1 MTSES
6 IAIVGMGCRF
16 PGAHGLDAFWNLL
29 RNGVDAISE
38 IPRDR
43 WDIQQYYDPDLRQPG
58 KTPVRYGGFLETI
71 DQFDA
76 SFFGI
81 APREAIT
88 MDPQQR
94 LLLETAWET
103 LEDAGM
109 PAEPLRG
116 SQTGVFIG
124 IGTHDY
130 SIRMWQHPVDEPYAT
145 TGTGN
150 CIAANRLSYVFDFK
164 GPSLAVDTACS
175 SSLVAI
181 HLACQSLLTGE
192 SDLALTGGVN
202 VLLLPTVTVGFS
214 KGGFM
219 SPTGR
224 CQSFDAHADGYV
236 RSEGVGLILLK
247 RLSQAVAEGDR
258 IYAVIRGSAINQDGF
273 SQGIA
278 APNPRAQEAV
288 LRSAYRQAGVAPGA
302 VQYVEAHGTGTKLG
316 DPVEMEAL
324 SAVLSEGRE
333 PTQSCAVGSVKTN
346 IGHTET
352 AAGVAGIIKTAL
364 MLHHQQLLPSLH
376 FREPNPAIAF
386 DQIPFHVQTQLAEW
400 QPPDDTS
407 RYAGVNSF
415 GFGGTNAHVVLEE
428 WSPVAES
435 TPATESPSTDS
446 QTWHVFTLSAKNEAA
461 LNELAQ
467 RYSEFLATHP
477 DLSLADLC
485 WMANVRRSH
494 HARRL
499 AIAISSLADLQGQL
513 AEMRSATFSR
523 RRRSAQ
529 RIAFLFTGQGS
540 QYPNMGRELYQRFPI
555 FREAIARCAHLLE
568 PHLDLP
574 LTDLLFPEP
583 NPKSKIQNRSTERS
597 RRSPKSKIH
606 QTAYTQPA
614 LFAIE
619 YALAMLWQSW
629 GGMPEVV
636 MGHSIG
642 EYVAAHLAG
651 VFSLEDALRLVAA
664 RGQLM
669 QALPANGGMLAVMA
683 DAEAVQADLPDG
695 VAIAAYN
702 SPQNTVLSGTTAA
715 LDELAQRFQAQG
727 IKATQ
732 LKVSHAFHSSLMEPM
747 LAEFRAI
754 AQTVTYHAPTLP
766 LLSNVTGDV
775 IGAEIATA
783 DYWCDHIRRPVLFTQ
798 GVQRLAEEGYNL
810 LLECGAKPVL
820 LGMARSVLEA
830 QGKTAQYLPSLR
842 PAGTASETQ
851 PMMQSLAALYQAG
864 VDVNWDAVFPEASR
878 QILRLPTYPFQ
889 RQRFWWEPPVEV
901 EGTNHRG
908 TEDTEIEKAPHPL
921 LGEAV
926 LGKAQERIAYQSAI
940 SAQQPAYL
948 ADHKV
953 GEQVVF
959 PAAAFVEVGLAAAA
973 TMGAA
978 TLQHFAIHQPLS
990 LEDIPTT
997 LQTTAT
1003 QQDGAWHLEIASQPD
1018 GEIDP
1023 AIRYVTAELGG
1034 DSDLPA
1040 LPISL
1045 AELQSSKFAIQTTPA
1060 VNIAAYYDRLK
1071 AQGLHYGS
1079 AFQGIH
1085 ALWQKPGQ
1093 AIAHLQLPETLDLDG
1108 YLLHPALLDAT
1119 FQTLAA
1125 AIGDSDADTYLPS
1138 EIEQVQVFCPGAT
1151 TLWSYG
1157 QVQPVASNGNGTR
1170 PRQLR
1175 ADLWLMDEAGT
1186 LVAQISGL
1194 TLRYIHPQTLEKRFQ
1209 HRPAP
1214 TLASE
1219 DWLYEVLWEK
1229 EAIAQDL
1236 QHLQDVGDL
1245 KRSWLVFT
1253 PNSLLTPIFQQTF
1266 VKALEEQGDRL
1277 HFVYPDAQDA
1287 PPDALICNPTNP
1299 DDFYRLWAQLK
1310 PNELTGILYLWGL
1323 SPEDSAD
1330 PMAAQRLYCGGL
1342 LHLVQALQ
1350 KEAAGTL
1357 PPLWIVTQGTQ
1368 AVSPAD
1374 GVRPAAASLWGLGR
1388 VIRTEHPQWHCCNV
1402 DLDAGEIR
1410 SPFTPLLAELSQ
1422 PSTEQVAYRRGDRFV
1437 ARLAHAAD
1445 RPPRDLP
1452 DGPYRL
1458 QLDELGVLDNL
1469 YIAPSDRPAPPP
1481 GEVEI
1486 AVGASSINFR
1496 DVLNALGM
1504 MRPYLEQMGFYTA
1517 EQVPFGGECAGRVT
1531 AVGEGVTH
1539 VQVGDRVIACQT
1551 LGCLSRYINVDAH
1564 FVVPLPANLSY
1575 AAAATIPTAFLTAY
1589 HGLQEL
1595 ANLEAGD
1602 RILIHAAA
1610 GGVGMAAVQWARRMG
1625 ATVFA
1630 TASPA
1635 KWDVLKSLGVAHV
1648 MNSRTLD
1655 FADEILALTD
1665 GQGVDVVLNSL
1676 NGDFIPKSLA
1686 VLAPQGR
1693 FVEIGKIGVWEP
1705 EQVRDMRP
1713 DITYLPFDLL
1723 EVSQTEPERITGM
1736 LETLLSAFQSGT
1748 LTPLPHTSFPIEA
1761 AAIAFRFVAQAKH
1774 IGKVVLTLPPPRPAF
1789 PGIRS
1794 DITYLITGGLGALG
1808 LELATWLVSQGAR
1821 HLLLL
1826 SRRPPST
1833 AAQTALERLRH
1844 TADIT
1849 TLQADVTDLAAL
1861 ETALHPWFAGSAGY
1875 PAIAGIFHAAGVLQD
1890 SKLSRLTWS
1899 AFERVMAPKLLG
1911 AWNLQRLVTRHGD
1924 SSGVPSLDFFVNFS
1938 SISALIGTA
1947 GQGNYAAANAVL
1959 DAIAHQQQQQGYAT
1973 LSVNWGP
1980 WAIGM
1985 AASLPNAEA
1994 SFAAAGLPLIPP
2006 EAGFSLLKT
2015 LLHRLPTLPCP
2026 QVGVF
2031 NLDASRFVPQQAPST
2046 QTFIQRLL
2054 PIVPQTPAPS
2064 IPMTTAPLTEVL
2076 QQLQALPV
2084 GDRPTALQTHVRE
2097 QLARVMGFPNA
2108 ETIDPDDNFG
2118 DLGMD
2123 SLMAVELTNRL
2134 QASLGCPVTQTTLF
2148 DYPSITAL
2156 SGYLLSDVLPLN
2168 GQAIAQPAANNA
2180 QPSAT
2185 VELIESQPGAIAPKT
2200 SAIGNP
2206 QQAASQPAPPSIQP
2220 PVQNG
2225 QHPIPPIANIAPTP
2239 PPTAKPIP
2247 PTSTHPHQSN
2257 ASSTPLPTFDH
2268 IPSAYYQFAQ
2278 FPEYLSLRQDLDRV
2292 EKMGNPFFDL
2302 HEGVCRDT
2310 SRIDGKTV
2318 INYSGYNYVGMS
2330 GDPAVSRAAMEA
2342 IARYGTS
2349 VSASR
2354 VVSGDRP
2361 IHRELEQEIAVF
2373 LGTEDC
2379 IVYIGGHSTNVT
2391 TIGHLL
2397 GAKDLIL
2404 CDALSHNS
2412 VREGCNLSGATVMEF
2427 PHNDFQAL
2435 EALLRD
2441 YRSQFEKVLI
2451 TVEGVYSTDG
2461 DIPPLPEIVALKQQ
2475 YKALLL
2481 VDEAHSIGVLG
2492 ATGRGVSEHFGIP
2505 AQAVDLWMGT
2515 LSKSFASCGG
2525 YIAGCK
2531 EIVEYLKYTAPGFVF
2546 SVGMSPANT
2555 GAALASLRLLQ
2566 AEPQRV
2572 AQLRA
2577 RSQFFL
2583 QLAKQQGLNTGMS
2596 EGTPVIP
2603 IIVGEPQR
2611 AVILARRLLERGIN
2625 ARPMIYPSVPFNASR
2640 LRFFITSLHSES
2652 QISQTIA
2659 AIAEELQQMER

>member
-16 PGAHGLDAFWNLL
+16 PGAHGLDAFWKLL

-58 KTPVRYGGFLETI
+58 KTPVRYGGFLEAI

-224 CQSFDAHADGYV
+224 CQSFDAQADGYV

-386 DQIPFHVQTQLAEW
+386 DQIPFHVQTQLAAW
-400 QPPDDTS
+400 QSPDETP

-428 WSPVAES
+428 WPLVES
-435 TPATESPSTDS
+435 IPATESPSTDS
-446 QTWHVFTLSAKNEAA
+446 PTWHVFTLSAKNEAA

-499 AIAISSLADLQGQL
+499 AITISSLADLQGHL
-513 AEMRSATFSR
+513 AGIRSTTSSR
-523 RRRSAQ
+523 SRRSAE

-540 QYPNMGRELYQRFPI
+540 QYADMGRELYQQFPI
-555 FREAIARCAHLLE
+555 FREAIARCAQLLE

-574 LTDLLFPEP
+574 LTDLLFPETTP
-583 NPKSKIQNRSTERS
+583 QSKIQNL
-597 RRSPKSKIH
+597 KSKIH

-629 GGMPEVV
+629 GVVPEIV

-642 EYVAAHLAG
+642 EYVAAHFAG

-669 QALPANGGMLAVMA
+669 QALPASGGMLAVMA
-683 DAEAVQADLPDG
+683 DAETVQADLPEG

-715 LDELAQRFQAQG
+715 LDELAQELQEQG
-727 IKATQ
+727 IKATR
-732 LKVSHAFHSSLMEPM
+732 LAVSHAFHSSLMEAM
-747 LAEFRAI
+747 LVDFRAI
-754 AQTVTYHAPTLP
+754 AQTITYHAPTLP

-783 DYWCDHIRRPVLFTQ
+783 DYWCDHIRHPVMFAQ
-798 GVQRLAEEGYNL
+798 GVQRLADEGYSL

-830 QGKTAQYLPSLR
+830 QGKAAQYLPSLR

-864 VDVNWDAVFPEASR
+864 VDVNWGAVFPEASR

-889 RQRFWWEPPVEV
+889 RQRFWWDPPAEV
-901 EGTNHRG
+901 EEANHRG

-921 LGEAV
+921 LGEAISIQ
-926 LGKAQERIAYQSAI
+926 GQERVGYQSAI
-940 SAQQPAYL
+940 SAQYPAYL

-973 TMGAA
+973 RLGVAA
-978 TLQHFAIHQPLS
+978 LQRVVIHQPL
-990 LEDIPTT
+990 LLGDTPTR
-997 LQTTAT
+997 LQTKPLSATAMP
-1003 QQDGAWHLEIASQPD
+1003 QDNVRYLEITGQSD
-1018 GEIDP
+1018 DETDP
-1023 AIRYVTAELGG
+1023 AIRYVTAELVA
-1034 DSDLPA
+1034 SPDLPA
-1040 LPISL
+1040 LPLSL

-1079 AFQGIH
+1079 AFQGIR
-1085 ALWQKPGQ
+1085 ALWKLPGQ
-1093 AIAHLQLPETLDLDG
+1093 AIAHLQLSETLDPDG
-1108 YLLHPALLDAT
+1108 YLLHPALLDAAL
-1119 FQTLAA
+1119 QTLAA
-1125 AIGDSDADTYLPS
+1125 AIGDRDAGTYLPS
-1138 EIEQVQVFCPGAT
+1138 EIEQIQVFRPGTT

-1157 QVQPVASNGNGTR
+1157 QVQPVTTNGNSTR

-1186 LVAQISGL
+1186 LVAQVSGL
-1194 TLRYIHPQTLEKRFQ
+1194 TLRYVHPQTLENRFQ

-1214 TLASE
+1214 TLATE
-1219 DWLYEVLWEK
+1219 DWLYEVLWEQ
-1229 EAIAQDL
+1229 EAIAQDR
-1236 QHLQDVGDL
+1236 QHLQDAGDL

-1253 PNSLLTPIFQQTF
+1253 PHSLANPIFQQTF
-1266 VKALEEQGDRL
+1266 VQALEERGDRL

-1287 PPDALICNPTNP
+1287 PPDALICNPTNA
-1299 DDFYRLWAQLK
+1299 DDFHQLWAQLK
-1310 PNELTGILYLWGL
+1310 PDALTGILYLWGL

-1350 KEAAGTL
+1350 KETAGTF

-1368 AVSPAD
+1368 VVSPAD

-1388 VIRTEHPQWHCCNV
+1388 VIRTEYPKWRCCNV
-1402 DLDAGEIR
+1402 DLDAGDIR
-1410 SPFTPLLAELSQ
+1410 SPFTSLLAELNQ
-1422 PSTEQVAYRRGDRFV
+1422 PTTGQVAYRRGDRFV
-1437 ARLAHAAD
+1437 ARLTHAAD
-1445 RPPRDLP
+1445 RSPRDLP

-1458 QLDELGVLDNL
+1458 QLNELGVLDNL
-1469 YIAPSDRPAPPP
+1469 YVAPTDRPIPSP

-1539 VQVGDRVIACQT
+1539 VRVGDRVIACQT

-1595 ANLEAGD
+1595 ANLKAGD

-1610 GGVGMAAVQWARRMG
+1610 GGVGMAAVQWAQHVG
-1625 ATVFA
+1625 AIVFA

-1665 GQGVDVVLNSL
+1665 GKGVDVVLNSL

-1705 EQVRDMRP
+1705 EQVRGMRP

-1723 EVSQTEPERITGM
+1723 EVSQTEPKRITGM
-1736 LETLLSAFQSGT
+1736 LETLLSAFQART
-1748 LTPLPHTSFPIEA
+1748 LTPLPHTSFPIEE

-1789 PGIRS
+1789 PGIRP
-1794 DITYLITGGLGALG
+1794 DVTYLITGGLGALG

-1849 TLQADVTDLAAL
+1849 TLQADVTDLSAL
-1861 ETALHPWFAGSAGY
+1861 ETALHPWFAGSTDY

-1890 SKLSRLTWS
+1890 SRLNRLTWS

-1911 AWNLQRLVTRHGD
+1911 AWNLQRLVTRHGN
-1924 SSGVPSLDFFVNFS
+1924 SSSVPSLDFFVNFS

-1959 DAIAHQQQQQGYAT
+1959 DAIAHQHQQQGYAT

-1994 SFAAAGLPLIPP
+1994 SFAAAGLPLISP
-2006 EAGFSLLKT
+2006 EAGLSLLKT

-2026 QVGVF
+2026 QVGAF
-2031 NLDASRFVPQQAPST
+2031 NLDASRFAPQQAPST
-2046 QTFIQRLL
+2046 QAFIQRLL
-2054 PIVPQTPAPS
+2054 PIVPQTSAPS
-2064 IPMTTAPLTEVL
+2064 TPMTTAPLTEVL

-2084 GDRPTALQTHVRE
+2084 GDRPTTLQTHVRE

-2108 ETIDPDDNFG
+2108 ETIDPNDNFG

-2148 DYPSITAL
+2148 DYPNITAL
-2156 SGYLLSDVLPLN
+2156 SGFLLSDVLPLN

-2185 VELIESQPGAIAPKT
+2185 VELIESQPGAIAPQT
-2200 SAIGNP
+2200 SAIGSP
-2206 QQAASQPAPPSIQP
+2206 QQAVGPPPVPPVPP

-2225 QHPIPPIANIAPTP
+2225 QHPIQPIANVAPLP
-2239 PPTAKPIP
+2239 PPIAKPIP
-2247 PTSTHPHQSN
+2247 PTPPHPHPITN
-2257 ASSTPLPTFDH
+2257 RSTSLPALDH
-2268 IPSAYYQFAQ
+2268 IPPAHYQFAQ

-2342 IARYGTS
+2342 IAHYGTS

-2361 IHRELEQEIAVF
+2361 IHRELEQEIAAF

-2435 EALLRD
+2435 EALLRE

-2583 QLAKQQGLNTGMS
+2583 QLAKQQGLNIGMS

-2603 IIVGEPQR
+2603 IIVGEPHR
-2611 AVILARRLLERGIN
+2611 AVVLAHRLLERGIN

-2659 AIAEELQQMER
+2659 TIAEELQQMER